1 MRHLLLVGLL
11 SAAGAQAQVT
21 AEYFE
26 KEVRPLLVAECGA
39 CHGSQAKVKFAGLTL
54 DTPEGLRQAGPAKV
68 LAAVTG
74 KLQQPMPPSGRLPDA
89 KIAVLARWVEAGAPM
104 PVGTAVAASASV
116 FDLEGRKRSHWAWR
130 APKAAVPPASIDHHV
145 HAKLAAERLQPAPQA
160 DKATLLRRLSY
171 DLTGLPPSADELAG
185 FLNDTAANAWEKQ
198 VDRLLASPR
207 FGEHWARHWMD
218 WLRFAESHGSEG
230 DPDVPL
236 AWRYRDYLIRAF
248 NADVPYDQLVREHI
262 AGDLLPSPRQNP
274 ELKLNESLL
283 AVAHWRMVEH
293 GFQPVD
299 PWEDRIKFTDNQI
312 DVVMKAFQGL
322 TVSCARCHDH
332 KFDAISQRDYYAL
345 FGIVGSMRPTQAP
358 VDVSEVR
365 GWHTEALSGIKKQ
378 IDVPMFRRTEP
389 VLPAGHRLLWDLGKS
404 TEGWL
409 ARGSGLPPAASP
421 QGELLI
427 GATGPPR
434 LYPPG
439 IYSNRLSA
447 KHDAVWQSPRFK
459 VDSDFISVRLAG
471 ANYGQAQLIIEN
483 YAVPRGGIYNLRAR
497 AKSDKLDWYT
507 IPTAFWKGFTAYLEF
522 TTIDTATIFQAE
534 SAGKGKTLQPAEDG
548 RSWFGADLVIAHDT
562 KEKPT
567 IPADA
572 PIDLEERA
580 EWKPLLD
587 RYRALENQLPK
598 LTFAPSVLQEPAA
611 PQPLLVRGNPKSPG
625 PAVPVRYIE
634 AIAGPAAVPVDE
646 ARLRLAD
653 ALAANSNPLTARVMV
668 NRLWRAMFGAG
679 LVRSVD
685 NFGKLG
691 DTPSHPELLD
701 ELAVRFMEQG
711 WSIKKMLRTMALS
724 EAYRRSST
732 PSAEAK
738 VKDPANRWL
747 QHRNLRRLEAEA
759 IRDSILLASGELK
772 PDMFGPSIATY
783 YDHDTGKTKGDKP
796 KGPLDGAGRRSV
808 YLEVRRNVTN
818 PMLEV
823 FDVPKVSTARG
834 ERDLTN
840 VPAQSLAMLN
850 NPFVLEQ
857 AGKWAKRALL
867 TPEPDRVAAM
877 FQTAFQRPPTA
888 EEQQRSR
895 AYLNELK
902 DQHAA
907 APDRETAVWRDFAH
921 ALFNLKEFLYVR

>member
-1 MRHLLLVGLL
+1 MRHLLLIGLFT
-11 SAAGAQAQVT
+11 AVVAQAQQVT
-21 AEYFE
+21 VEYFE
-26 KEVRPLLVAECGA
+26 KEVRPLLVAQCGA
-39 CHGSQAKVKFAGLTL
+39 CHGSQAKTKFAGLTL

-74 KLQQPMPPSGRLPDA
+74 KLSQPMPPSGRLPEA

-104 PVGTAVAASASV
+104 PAGMAVASASV

-130 APKAAVPPASIDHHV
+130 APQASAPARGIDRHV
-145 HAKLAAERLQPAPQA
+145 NAKLAAEGLQTAPQA
-160 DKATLLRRLSY
+160 DRGTLLRRLSY
-171 DLTGLPPSADELAG
+171 DLTGLPPSAAELAA
-185 FLNDTAANAWEKQ
+185 FLQDKAADAWEKQ

-236 AWRYRDYLIRAF
+236 AWRYRDYVIRAF
-248 NADVPYDQLVREHI
+248 NGDVPYDQLVREHI
-262 AGDLLPSPRQNP
+262 AGDLLPAPRRNA
-274 ELKLNESLL
+274 ELQLNESLL
-283 AVAHWRMVEH
+283 GVAHWRMVEH

-358 VDVSEVR
+358 VDVDEVR
-365 GWHTEALSGIKKQ
+365 DRQSEALARIKEQ
-378 IDVPMFRRTEP
+378 ITTPAFRRTEP
-389 VLPAGHRLLWDLGKS
+389 VPGAGYRVLWDLGKN
-404 TEGWL
+404 TDGWL
-409 ARGSGLPPAASP
+409 ARGSGLRPAGSP
-421 QGELLI
+421 RGELI
-427 GATGPPR
+427 IAPTGAPR

-447 KHDAVWQSPRFK
+447 KHDAVWQSPRFQ
-459 VDSDFISVRLAG
+459 VDSDYISVRLAG
-471 ANYGQAQLIIEN
+471 GNYGQAQLIIEN

-497 AKSDKLDWYT
+497 AKSDKLEWYT
-507 IPTAFWKGFTAYLEF
+507 IPTAFWKGFTAYIEF

-534 SAGKGKTLQPAEDG
+534 PAGKGKTLQPAEDG
-548 RSWFGADLVIAHDT
+548 RSWFGADLIVAHDL
-562 KEKPT
+562 KDKPT
-567 IPADA
+567 IAADA
-572 PIDLEERA
+572 PLTMEERA

-587 RYRALENQLPK
+587 RYRQLESEVPR
-598 LTFAPSVLQEPAA
+598 LTFAPSVIQESPA

-625 PAVPVRYIE
+625 PLVPVRYIE
-634 AIAGPAAVPVDE
+634 AIAGPAEVPAAQ

-653 ALAANSNPLTARVMV
+653 AIAAKSNPLTARVMV

-701 ELAVRFMEQG
+701 ELAFRFMEDG
-711 WSIKKMLRTMALS
+711 WSIKRMLRTMALS
-724 EAYRRSST
+724 DAYRRSST
-732 PSAEAK
+732 PSAPAK
-738 VKDPANRWL
+738 AKDPANRWL
-747 QHRNLRRLEAEA
+747 QHMNLRRLEAEA

-823 FDVPKVSTARG
+823 FDVPKVSTTRG

-850 NPFVLEQ
+850 NPFVLDQ

-867 TPEPDRVAAM
+867 TAEPDRIAAM
-877 FQTAFQRPPTA
+877 FHTAFQRPPTA
-888 EEQQRSR
+888 EEQQQSQ
-895 AYLNELK
+895 AYLSELK
-902 DQHAA
+902 DRHAA
-907 APDRETAVWRDFAH
+907 APDRDIAVWRDFAH

>member
-1 MRHLLLVGLL
+1 MRYLLLVGLL
-11 SAAGAQAQVT
+11 PAAQAQQVT
-21 AEYFE
+21 VEYFE
-26 KEVRPLLVAECGA
+26 KEVRPLLVAQCGA
-39 CHGSQAKVKFAGLTL
+39 CHGSQAKTKFAGLTL

-74 KLQQPMPPSGRLPDA
+74 KLPQPMPPSGRLPEA
-89 KIAVLARWVEAGAPM
+89 KIAVLARWVEGGAPL
-104 PVGTAVAASASV
+104 PSGTAVAAEGAV
-116 FDLEGRKRSHWAWR
+116 FDLEARKRAHWAWH
-130 APKAAVPPASIDHHV
+130 APKAYVPARTIDQHLNL
-145 HAKLAAERLQPAPQA
+145 KLAAEGLKAAAPA
-160 DKATLLRRLSY
+160 DRATLLRRLSY

-185 FLNDTAANAWEKQ
+185 FLRDGSAQAWEKQ

-236 AWRYRDYLIRAF
+236 AWRYRDYVIRAF
-248 NADVPYDQLVREHI
+248 NADVPYDQMVREHI
-262 AGDLLPSPRQNP
+262 AGDLLPSPRRNA
-274 ELKLNESLL
+274 ELQLNESLL

-312 DVVMKAFQGL
+312 DVAMKAFQGL

-345 FGIVGSMRPTQAP
+345 FGIAASMRPTQAP
-358 VDVSEVR
+358 VDVEDVRDRHSEDLAR
-365 GWHTEALSGIKKQ
+365 IKAGIAA
-378 IDVPMFRRTEP
+378 PAFPRSEP
-389 VLPAGHRLLWDLGKS
+389 KLGAGYRLLWDLGKS
-404 TEGWL
+404 TDGWL
-409 ARGSGLPPAASP
+409 ARASGLRPAGSP
-421 QGELLI
+421 RGELI
-427 GATGPPR
+427 IAPTGIPR

-439 IYSNRLSA
+439 VYSNRLSA

-459 VDSDFISVRLAG
+459 VDSDYISVRMAG
-471 ANYGQAQLIIEN
+471 GNYGQAQLIIEN

-497 AKSDKLDWYT
+497 AKTDKLEWYT
-507 IPTAFWKGFTAYLEF
+507 IPTAFWKGFSAYIEF

-534 SAGKGKTLQPAEDG
+534 PGGKGKTLQPAEDG
-548 RSWFGADLVIAHDT
+548 RSWFGADLIVAHDA
-562 KEKPT
+562 KEKPALA
-567 IPADA
+567 ADE
-572 PIDLEERA
+572 PIVIEERD
-580 EWKPLLD
+580 EWKPLLT
-587 RYRALENQLPK
+587 RYRELENGLPK
-598 LTFAPSVLQEPAA
+598 LTFAPSVLQEPPA
-611 PQPLLVRGNPKSPG
+611 PQPLLVRGNLKNPG
-625 PAVPVRYIE
+625 PLVPARYLE
-634 AIAGPAAVPVDE
+634 AIAGPAPMPAGE
-646 ARLRLAD
+646 ARLRLANAIAD
-653 ALAANSNPLTARVMV
+653 KSNPLTARVMV

-679 LVRSVD
+679 LVRTVD

-691 DTPSHPELLD
+691 DKPSHPELLD
-701 ELAVRFMEQG
+701 DLAVRFVEDG
-711 WSIKKMLRTMALS
+711 WSMKKMLRAMAMS
-724 EAYRRSST
+724 EAYRRGST

-747 QHRNLRRLEAEA
+747 QHMNLRRLEAEA

-772 PDMFGPSIATY
+772 PEMFGPSIATY

-796 KGPLDGAGRRSV
+796 KGPLDGAGRRSI

-857 AGKWAKRALL
+857 AGKWAQRAML
-867 TPEPDRVAAM
+867 TPEPDRIAAM

-888 EEQQRSR
+888 EEHEQSR

-902 DQHAA
+902 DQHTA
-907 APDRETAVWRDFAH
+907 APDREAAVWRDFAH